1 MYLGRLLAHEV
12 VVLAE
17 ALAEPLLLA
26 LHSARPW
33 PSGNKDD
40 IALHALRRAP

>member
-1 MYLGRLLAHEV
+1 MDLGRLLAHEV

-26 LHSARPW
+26 LHYARPFSW
-33 PSGNKDD
+33 LSGNKDEESN
-40 IALHALRRAP
+40 R